1 MTASRQETFMRDAV
15 VAGVGMTAFGKHT
28 DTPYTALVTD
38 AVRQALADAG
48 CGAGDVQFVYYANT
62 GAGLVQGQESVR
74 GQHAVR
80 GSGLDG
86 IPLVNVEN
94 ACASGSTALNQAW
107 LAVASG
113 HADVAVA
120 VGAEKLTHPDKSR
133 SFAVM
138 TSALDQTRLAE
149 IRGELSGGSGS
160 VFMDIYARFATWYM
174 DRTDATAQDFARIA
188 VKNHAHGALNPKAQ
202 YGGRLT
208 VEEVLSARAISGPL
222 TLPMCAPM
230 SDGAAAAVV
239 TTPAAAARW
248 GASAVRLA
256 ATVIGSGLPGTY
268 GQLVPATARRAYEM
282 AGVGPADLD
291 VIECHDAASPAELI
305 VTEELGL
312 CPPGDAVKLLRAG
325 DTTLGGRL
333 PVNPSGGL
341 GSRGHPIGA
350 TGLAQVVE
358 LADQLRGRCGARQVP
373 GARVALAENAGGYIG
388 PDAAVAS
395 ITLLTT

>member
-1 MTASRQETFMRDAV
+1 MREVV

-28 DTPYTALVTD
+28 DTPYTTLVTE

-48 CGAGDVQFVYYANT
+48 CGAGDVQVVYYANT

-74 GQHAVR
+74 GQHAMR
-80 GSGLDG
+80 GSGLEG
-86 IPLVNVEN
+86 VPLINVEN

-113 HADVAVA
+113 HADAA
-120 VGAEKLTHPDKSR
+120 IAIGAEKLTHTDKSR

-138 TSALDQTRLAE
+138 TAALDQTRLEE
-149 IRGELSGGSGS
+149 IRGELVGGSGS

-174 DRTDATAQDFARIA
+174 DRTDATAEDFAQIT

-202 YGGRLT
+202 YGGLLT
-208 VEEVLSARAISGPL
+208 VEEVLSARVISGPL

-239 TTPAAAARW
+239 TTASVAARW
-248 GASAVRLA
+248 GAVPVRLA
-256 ATVIGSGLPGTY
+256 ATVIGAGVPGTY
-268 GQLVPATARRAYEM
+268 GKLVPATARRAYEM

-312 CPPGDAVKLLRAG
+312 CPPGDATKMLRAG
-325 DTTLGGRL
+325 DTALGGRL
-333 PVNPSGGL
+333 PINPSGGL

-358 LADQLRGRCGARQVP
+358 LADQLRGRCGDRQVP
-373 GARVALAENAGGYIG
+373 NARVALAENAGGYIG

-395 ITLLTT
+395 ITVLTT

>member
-1 MTASRQETFMRDAV
+1 MRDAV

-48 CGAGDVQFVYYANT
+48 CGAGDVQLVYYANT

-80 GSGLDG
+80 GSGLEG

-113 HADVAVA
+113 YADVAVA

-138 TSALDQTRLAE
+138 TAALDQTRLEE
-149 IRGELSGGSGS
+149 IRGELAGGSGS
-160 VFMDIYARFATWYM
+160 VFMDIYARFATWYS
-174 DRTDATAQDFARIA
+174 DRTDATAEDFARIA

-208 VEEVLSARAISGPL
+208 VEEVLSARTISGPL

-239 TTPAAAARW
+239 TTPAVAARW
-248 GASAVRLA
+248 GASPVRLA
-256 ATVIGSGLPGTY
+256 ATVIGSGVAGTY

-291 VIECHDAASPAELI
+291 VVECHDAASPAELI
-305 VTEELGL
+305 VTEEIGL
-312 CPPGDAVKLLRAG
+312 CPPGDAVKMLRAG
-325 DTTLGGRL
+325 DTALGGRR

-358 LADQLRGRCGARQVP
+358 LTDQLRGRCGARQVP

-395 ITLLTT
+395 ITVLTT

>member
-1 MTASRQETFMRDAV
+1 MRDAV

-48 CGAGDVQFVYYANT
+48 CGAGDVQLVYYANT

-86 IPLVNVEN
+86 VPLVNVEN

-113 HADVAVA
+113 HADVAIA

-138 TSALDQTRLAE
+138 TAALDQTRLEE
-149 IRGELSGGSGS
+149 IRSELVGGSGS

-174 DRTDATAQDFARIA
+174 DRSDATAEDFARIA

-222 TLPMCAPM
+222 TRPMCAPM
-230 SDGAAAAVV
+230 SDGAAAAIV
-239 TTPAAAARW
+239 TTPAIGARW

-256 ATVIGSGLPGTY
+256 ATVIGAGLPGTY

-312 CPPGDAVKLLRAG
+312 CPPSGAVKMLRAG

-333 PVNPSGGL
+333 PINPSGGL

-358 LADQLRGRCGARQVP
+358 LADQLRGRCGDRQVP
-373 GARVALAENAGGYIG
+373 NARVALAENAGGYLG

-395 ITLLTT
+395 ITILKT